1 MCLSSSVEK
10 SKGLN
15 SWFFSAVQLTQLWKR
30 KQIKTRFN
38 FQNLSIYQQLLVK
51 NMHFLSELL
60 RRKYTEGG
68 YKWLTRE
75 YWSHHMID
83 CVTGKFITN
92 IGETFEIQLIEIC
105 NIAHLHSFDQRQKKS
120 ICIRNSE
127 NAV

>member
-1 MCLSSSVEK
+1 
-10 SKGLN
+10 
-15 SWFFSAVQLTQLWKR
+15 
-30 KQIKTRFN
+30 
-38 FQNLSIYQQLLVK
+38 
-51 NMHFLSELL
+51 MHILSELL

-120 ICIRNSE
+120 IWKAE
-127 NAV
+127 DAV